1 MAKSAQAFRTIREVA
16 DWLGV
21 EAHVL
26 RFWES
31 KFPQIKPVKRAG
43 GRRYYRPADM
53 QLIGGIKV
61 LLHDE
66 GYTIRGVQRLIK
78 EDGQEAVTAK
88 APPLDE
94 GEGAEDAATLSD
106 AEAWAED
113 DARDAAE
120 ADTDAETTDPDQA
133 PLPFDTPAPRQ
144 RARDEA
150 DEAVTP
156 APEPEAEPEADAEP
170 ASGPDPAP
178 TGAGEDDGDRA
189 GDGAGTET
197 PDTDGNGDGDPA
209 PEPEDAPAGD
219 PLTQLADLMTAAR
232 ARPRKRAEKA
242 LGALIE
248 TMRKDPVP

>member
-144 RARDEA
+144 LARDEA
-150 DEAVTP
+150 DEAVT
-156 APEPEAEPEADAEP
+156 PEAEPEADAEP

-178 TGAGEDDGDRA
+178 TVPGEDG

>member
-53 QLIGGIKV
+53 RLIGGIKV

-78 EDGQEAVTAK
+78 EDGQDAVTAK

-94 GEGAEDAATLSD
+94 GDGAEDAAMLTD

-113 DARDAAE
+113 AASDAAGAE
-120 ADTDAETTDPDQA
+120 APDPDQA
-133 PLPFDTPAPRQ
+133 PLPFDPPAPRKPAQ
-144 RARDEA
+144 DTEEA
-150 DEAVTP
+150 TATPETNPEAEAEAEP
-156 APEPEAEPEADAEP
+156 APDPEPE
-170 ASGPDPAP
+170 PDPAP
-178 TGAGEDDGDRA
+178 TDGGADDGDDA
-189 GDGAGTET
+189 GDET
-197 PDTDGNGDGDPA
+197 PDDGRDTDPPPADDP
-209 PEPEDAPAGD
+209 APAGD
-219 PLTQLADLMTAAR
+219 PLAELADLMTAAR

-242 LGALIE
+242 LGALIA